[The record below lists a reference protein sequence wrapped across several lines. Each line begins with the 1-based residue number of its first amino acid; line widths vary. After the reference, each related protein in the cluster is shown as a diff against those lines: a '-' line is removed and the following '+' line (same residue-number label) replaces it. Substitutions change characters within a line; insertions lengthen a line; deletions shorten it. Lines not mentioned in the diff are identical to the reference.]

1 MSATFYLLALAR
13 LNLRDPDILRA
24 ALLDVV
30 RDIPTTPQDLCSSAW
45 SLASLGVR
53 SPQLLK
59 GIVQQLGDLKS
70 FTWEALGTLCWSLVS
85 LAVDPLQSLHDLDG
99 DDHWQFMELLQLE
112 AVQRLNRA
120 ECEVR

>member
-1 MSATFYLLALAR
+1 MRPFQFHPR
-13 LNLRDPDILRA
+13 
-24 ALLDVV
+24 
-30 RDIPTTPQDLCSSAW
+30 
-45 SLASLGVR
+45 
-53 SPQLLK
+53 
-59 GIVQQLGDLKS
+59 LGDLKS

-120 ECEVR
+120 ECEVRWGTLGQHLLSSSAAQMMKMLT